1 MKDERIIDLF
11 LERSE
16 QAIAEL
22 DGRYGAMCRRVAGNI
37 LGNAQDAEEC
47 VNDAYLALWN
57 AIPPEKPHPLSAYLC
72 RVVRNL
78 SIKRYHANTAQKRN
92 SFYDAALEE
101 LEDCLP
107 AAETAESI
115 LSAQELT
122 VLLNAFLAT
131 LSREDR
137 TLFLRRYWFSEP
149 VGQLAR
155 ACHISE
161 GNAAV
166 RLSRI
171 RSRLRQYLRKE
182 GYPV

>member
-1 MKDERIIDLF
+1 MKDEKIIDLF

-37 LGNAQDAEEC
+37 LGCAQDAEEC

-57 AIPPEKPHPLSAYLC
+57 AIPPEKPRPLSAYLC

-161 GNAAV
+161 V

-171 RSRLRQYLRKE
+171 RGRLRQYLRKE